1 MKKVLLLF
9 MAVCLL
15 IFGCKK
21 EEGVYNPDKKIKK
34 ILQGNDKRLQEEWTW
49 NKDLLQ
55 KIDYYFGEDEVYYTE
70 IFKYDSKNRIIRIE
84 DPEWGDY
91 STISYNNDGYDKISY
106 YDEEELLMTAAFKY
120 EKKKI
125 SRIDITVYDF
135 WGFDKTIKKDG
146 FITKII
152 PKEIFINA
160 SECINR
166 SGAKSEF
173 TFTTNLKYNGDNVS
187 ETEMVLGPITIK
199 SISENYDK
207 KLNPFYSSLNGFLDI
222 GEGGVSG
229 FGGYSKNN
237 VGKVTSKYM
246 NEEEVVEYTYTY
258 EGKFPS
264 SIQTQYSYER
274 RINITYFEYC
284 PVPK

>member
-1 MKKVLLLF
+1 MKKTLLLF

-15 IFGCKK
+15 ILGCKK

-34 ILQGNDKRLQEEWTW
+34 ILEGADKRLQEEWTW
-49 NKDLLQ
+49 SNNLLQ
-55 KIDYYFGEDEVYYTE
+55 KIDYYFGDDEVWYSE

-84 DPEWGDY
+84 DPEYGDY
-91 STISYNNDGYDKISY
+91 ATISYNNDGYDKIESF
-106 YDEEELLMTAAFKY
+106 DEGELLVSAAFKY

-125 SRIDITVYDF
+125 SRIDFTVYDF
-135 WGFDKTIKKDG
+135 LGFDKTIKKNG

-152 PKEIFINA
+152 PKEIFMNA
-160 SECINR
+160 SKKINR
-166 SGAKSEF
+166 SGAKASV
-173 TFTTNLKYNGDNVS
+173 TFTIHLKYDGDNVS

-207 KLNPFYSSLNGFLDI
+207 KLNPFYSSLNGTAII
-222 GEGGVSG
+222 GEGGVVG

-237 VGKVTSKYM
+237 VGKVTSKFM
-246 NEEEVVEYTYTY
+246 LEEEVVEYTYTY

-264 SIQTQYSYER
+264 SVQTQYSGER
-274 RINITYFEYC
+274 PYITYFEYY
-284 PVPK
+284 